1 MSLPELFHSRIM
13 DEATGLFDWENR
25 YAGIDK
31 GGTESWMCMSILRID
46 LKKAWRCCISN
57 DTESMYSARD
67 IGTGS

>member
-1 MSLPELFHSRIM
+1 M
-13 DEATGLFDWENR
+13 DVYVDSG
-25 YAGIDK
+25 
-31 GGTESWMCMSILRID
+31 ID